1 MSSETLTLRLVS
13 FWELNPDILSP
24 TGQIHTTQCKAA
36 LVISSDPQ
44 TMKAWLVCGSPRYP
58 RILLQVLPLLLVQNI

>member
-13 FWELNPDILSP
+13 FRELSPDILSH
-24 TGQIHTTQCKAA
+24 TGQIHTMQCKAA

-44 TMKAWLVCGSPRYP
+44 TVKAWLVCGSPSYP
-58 RILLQVLPLLLVQNI
+58 GIMLQVLLLLLGQNI